1 MKVYVVTDENFIDSV
16 FINKDAAENRASGV
30 GGYVDEFDT
39 EDRCQTCNFAYVDE
53 LGDTYCCNS
62 KSENCTECIE
72 KDDCCDAWEGNQ

>member
-1 MKVYVVTDENFIDSV
+1 MKIYVVSDGFFIDRV
-16 FINKDAAENRASGV
+16 YMNKSAAEKRAKRTKGHV
-30 GGYVDEFDT
+30 QEHGTWDM
-39 EDRCQTCNFAYVDE
+39 CQTCNFAYVDE